1 MDHTFD
7 PLLCTISM
15 IIANAIMQEYAPHT
29 IYLQSEIN
37 DNKLSTFIPIFLRNF
52 KSETSTISPPNFGDN
67 YAKL

>member
-1 MDHTFD
+1 MGHTFD
-7 PLLCTISM
+7 PLLCTISN
-15 IIANAIMQEYAPHT
+15 IIANSIMQEYAPHA

-52 KSETSTISPPNFGDN
+52 KSEASTISPPNFGDN